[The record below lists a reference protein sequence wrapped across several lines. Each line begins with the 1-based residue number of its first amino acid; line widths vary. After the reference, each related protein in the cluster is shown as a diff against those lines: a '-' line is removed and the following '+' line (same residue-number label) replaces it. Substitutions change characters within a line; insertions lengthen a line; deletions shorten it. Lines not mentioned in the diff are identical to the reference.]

1 LPDSKSDW
9 RSIHG
14 RVFTTSGKILPAMLS
29 RHPDDPSG
37 TVAWIDG
44 MPYRPG
50 DQFDGDRIIGF
61 TTFDGSS
68 HELVALFNAES
79 RRSR

>member
-1 LPDSKSDW
+1 LPERLAIDPRQGVHNIW
-9 RSIHG
+9 E
-14 RVFTTSGKILPAMLS
+14 
-29 RHPDDPSG
+29 DPSG
-37 TVAWIDG
+37 DAFATPGRPVGYGRLDRRI
-44 MPYRPG
+44 PYRPG